1 MEFEE
6 HRSVTR
12 IDAVTATHSDIGERE
27 IATSRLVNATP
38 EAVFAAF
45 ADPTVLASWWGPAG
59 FTNTFHEFDFR
70 PGGFWRFVMRG
81 PDGSDYEMTKRFV
94 EVVPSERIVIE
105 HEQDTHSFVMT
116 IALAPE
122 GEGTRVNWQMVFEL
136 EAEAT
141 RVRSFVVEANE
152 QNLDRLENAIARR

>member
-1 MEFEE
+1 M
-6 HRSVTR
+6 
-12 IDAVTATHSDIGERE
+12 TAKHSDFGERE

-70 PGGFWRFVMRG
+70 PGGYWRFAMRG

-94 EVVPSERIVIE
+94 EVVPFERIVVE
-105 HEQDTHSFVMT
+105 HDQDTHSFVMT

-141 RVRSFVVEANE
+141 RVRPFVVEANE